1 MIDRKKRLRAIQI
14 GLLLLGTFIIFFTY
28 GLNKK
33 SFDKEIIPKAT
44 QKKIKEQLSD
54 DISEKGDIFFNI
66 EYSGLDLAGN
76 RYILK
81 SKEAF
86 NSKTVPEEV
95 NMKFVESIF
104 YFKNGTILKVFSNEG
119 VYNNKNLDM
128 NFNGNVKAFYQEST
142 LLAEKAEYSNSKS
155 YLIITD
161 NVKVEDKKG
170 TMFADKLFFD
180 IKNQKLDITAFNNG
194 KVNAEV
200 KLKWKKAFEF

>member
-1 MIDRKKRLRAIQI
+1 M
-14 GLLLLGTFIIFFTY
+14 
-28 GLNKK
+28 
-33 SFDKEIIPKAT
+33 
-44 QKKIKEQLSD
+44 
-54 DISEKGDIFFNI
+54 
-66 EYSGLDLAGN
+66 
-76 RYILK
+76 
-81 SKEAF
+81 
-86 NSKTVPEEV
+86 PEEV

-128 NFNGNVKAFYQEST
+128 NFYGNVKAFYQEST

-200 KLKWKKAFEF
+200 KLK

>member
-95 NMKFVESIF
+95 NMKFVESSFFFI
-104 YFKNGTILKVFSNEG
+104 NGTILKVF
-119 VYNNKNLDM
+119 
-128 NFNGNVKAFYQEST
+128 
-142 LLAEKAEYSNSKS
+142 
-155 YLIITD
+155 
-161 NVKVEDKKG
+161 
-170 TMFADKLFFD
+170 
-180 IKNQKLDITAFNNG
+180 
-194 KVNAEV
+194 
-200 KLKWKKAFEF
+200 

>member
-1 MIDRKKRLRAIQI
+1 
-14 GLLLLGTFIIFFTY
+14 
-28 GLNKK
+28 
-33 SFDKEIIPKAT
+33 
-44 QKKIKEQLSD
+44 
-54 DISEKGDIFFNI
+54 
-66 EYSGLDLAGN
+66 
-76 RYILK
+76 
-81 SKEAF
+81 
-86 NSKTVPEEV
+86 
-95 NMKFVESIF
+95 
-104 YFKNGTILKVFSNEG
+104 
-119 VYNNKNLDM
+119 M

-200 KLKWKKAFEF
+200 KLK

>member
-128 NFNGNVKAFYQEST
+128 NFYGNVKAFYQEST

-170 TMFADKLFFD
+170 TMFADKLF
-180 IKNQKLDITAFNNG
+180 
-194 KVNAEV
+194 
-200 KLKWKKAFEF
+200 